1 MNFEIGSPNY
11 LYLLLLIPLL
21 VWFRY
26 LRRRK
31 NYAPLVY
38 SDTNLIKK
46 VRFRGRL
53 WPQYISPILKSLAL
67 VLLVFALARP
77 RLSRAL
83 MEVKT
88 QGIDIIL
95 ALDISGSMK
104 AEDFRTDFSDR
115 SDSVP
120 QNRLFVAKEV
130 IKEFVQERTEDR
142 IGLVVFAAQ
151 AFTQCP
157 LTLDHNILINLLDQ
171 VDFGMVEDNT
181 AIGMAIANSC
191 NRLKD
196 SQTKSKVVV
205 LLTDGVNN
213 AGKIDPL
220 TAADIAASLGI
231 KIYTIG
237 IGKPGNAPFPVYDR
251 FTRRK
256 TYRYIPNSLDE
267 EALRKIADRTG
278 GIYYRAETGEKLFEV
293 YKEISSLETT
303 EIRTRGYIQYR
314 ELFTPFVL
322 AGLGFVLI
330 ESILART
337 RFRKIP

>member
-1 MNFEIGSPNY
+1 MSFGIGSPNY

-26 LRRRK
+26 FRRRK
-31 NYAPLVY
+31 NHAPLVY
-38 SDTNLIKK
+38 SDTNLIRQVK
-46 VRFRGRL
+46 FRGKL
-53 WPQYISPILKSLAL
+53 WPRYISPILKVLAL
-67 VLLVFALARP
+67 ILIILALARP
-77 RLSRAL
+77 RFARTFE
-83 MEVKT
+83 EVRT

-95 ALDISGSMK
+95 TLDISGSMQ
-104 AEDFRTDFSDR
+104 AEDFK
-115 SDSVP
+115 P

-142 IGLVVFAAQ
+142 LGLVVFAAQ

-157 LTLDHNILINLLDQ
+157 LTLDHNVLIQFLDH
-171 VDFGMVEDNT
+171 VTFGMVEDGT
-181 AIGMAIANSC
+181 AIGTAIANSC

-196 SQTKSKVVV
+196 SQTKSKVIV

-213 AGKIDPL
+213 TGKIDPI

-237 IGKPGNAPFPVYDR
+237 IGKPGNAPFPVDDPFLGRIY
-251 FTRRK
+251 K
-256 TYRYIPNSLDE
+256 YIPNALDE
-267 EALRKIADRTG
+267 EVLREVADKTG
-278 GIYYRAETGEKLFEV
+278 GIYFRAETGEKLSEV

-303 EIRTRGYIQYR
+303 EIKTKGYIQYR

-322 AGLGFVLI
+322 FGLGFILI
-330 ESILART
+330 ESVLGRT
-337 RFRKIP
+337 HFRKIP